1 VCIVKRVLAILALV
15 GVLSAGGAALLWRSA
30 GGVGGSNVEQWVG
43 NQLVGV
49 LANYITPTIRFKT
62 LDYQAPYT
70 VVVSDLTI
78 DHDDTAMV
86 RLEQLRLELAEVPR
100 RGEPIQIKEIVATRP
115 RLLFRHAAR
124 GFVGWSG
131 FVKPQ
136 AVTNPET
143 IPEGQR
149 FSDVL
154 VLRRVQISDGVL
166 VYEERGRGDTRM
178 TLPGVNL
185 TLATPPVDGQ
195 DGLYALN
202 CEVKRN
208 NLFDARIDAQL
219 NVDTQLLTVT
229 ELIAKISLDETG
241 RGALPPALQRLMER
255 YQARGVLTAR
265 IAGEIPLASLDQAT
279 ASVQAE
285 LADANIALGQTAVP
299 IGKVVIDGDFPNGPL
314 KLETGRV
321 ALNHQGEAILGFDRF
336 ALTLAGLPREN
347 RLWTISSLQLDR
359 PTIAL
364 LRTDGG
370 DWFGWSDIARG
381 LARAPQASSNAPSA
395 PSPSPGART
404 DGYDMS
410 RVAIED
416 AQVTDAAVRWRR
428 DPTVDPMI
436 LDKIDLA
443 FSGSIPLASPLTAN
457 GEGSLAVRQASI
469 HLASKVL
476 PIEALDT
483 RVSLE
488 HGEARI
494 DCTGRVLSGHIRV
507 MGSVLLQAART
518 FELQWEVTDLAL
530 AETQPMQDRAGLATK
545 QTLAGRLATQGTATG
560 TWTHLPD
567 SLTGAG
573 TLAVR
578 DGRLFGV
585 PIISQITDLL
595 SAIPVGR
602 ALIPGDTVDLEFD
615 LQGEGVRI
623 NRSKIV
629 TSLALIRG
637 TGLIGYDGTLD
648 LLVSAGPMEK
658 IKDKLGKVGDLLK
671 DLGDR
676 LAQYSV
682 KGTIDKPKVGVRALG
697 TGK

>member
-49 LANYITPTIRFKT
+49 LANYITPTIRFRT

-154 VLRRVQISDGVL
+154 VLRRVQVSDGVL
-166 VYEERGRGDTRM
+166 VYEERSRGDTRM

-185 TLATPPVDGQ
+185 TLATPPIEGQ
-195 DGLYALN
+195 EGCYALN
-202 CEVKRN
+202 CEVKRDS
-208 NLFDARIDAQL
+208 LFDARIDAQL
-219 NVDTQLLTVT
+219 NVDTQILKIA
-229 ELIAKISLDETG
+229 ELVATIALDDTG
-241 RGALPPALQRLMER
+241 RGALPPALQRLLER
-255 YQARGVLTAR
+255 YAARGVLTAR
-265 IAGEIPLASLDQAT
+265 VVGEIPLASLDQAT
-279 ASVQAE
+279 ASVHAE
-285 LADANIALGQTAVP
+285 LADGHIALGQTAVP
-299 IGKVVIDGDFPNGPL
+299 IGKIVIDGELPNGPL

-321 ALNHQGEAILGFDRF
+321 ALQYQNEAIFAFDRF
-336 ALTLAGLPREN
+336 ALTLAGLPQAN
-347 RLWTISSLQLDR
+347 NPWTITSLQLDR
-359 PTIAL
+359 PTVAL
-364 LRTDGG
+364 LRTDTGA
-370 DWFGWSDIARG
+370 WFGWSDIART
-381 LARAPQASSNAPSA
+381 LASATRTTRHVPGAPS
-395 PSPSPGART
+395 START
-404 DGYDMS
+404 DGFDMS
-410 RVAIED
+410 RVAITD

-436 LDKIDLA
+436 LDKIDIA

-494 DCTGRVLSGHIRV
+494 DCTGRVLSGDIRV

-530 AETQPMQDRAGLATK
+530 AETQPMQDRAGLATT

-560 TWTHLPD
+560 TWTRLPD